1 MQAARVLGAASLFR
15 VSRTFAGLLRY
26 TQDLPDTATI
36 FSSRHRAVIQ
46 PPTARILFLRS
57 LVFIVV
63 VMMIAER
70 GPTKTRHDF
79 VEKQIKKDNSTYSST
94 R

>member
-1 MQAARVLGAASLFR
+1 MISLKLLPPNAGGASARGGIPISRFPNLRWAASI
-15 VSRTFAGLLRY
+15 Y
-26 TQDLPDTATI
+26 T
-36 FSSRHRAVIQ
+36 VIQ
-46 PPTARILFLRS
+46 PPTARILFLKS